1 MKRLKSRHESF
12 CRHFVD
18 SANAAAAALAAG
30 YAAES
35 ARNAGYR
42 LLNQPRIALRIAE
55 IQAETARVHCQ
66 DVESLV
72 GKLEVIYRRAI
83 HDHQFSAAARA
94 IELQAKL
101 YGTLTPKGKIESK
114 RSLNRHDPGNG
125 KPADSEA
132 EV

>member
-1 MKRLKSRHESF
+1 MKRLKPRHENF

-30 YAAES
+30 YAAQS

-42 LLNQPRIALRIAE
+42 LLNQPRIAQRITQ

-66 DVESLV
+66 NVESLV
-72 GKLEVIYRRAI
+72 GKLEIVYRRAI

-101 YGTLTPKGKIESK
+101 SGTLIAKGRSECKPSPSRQDCDSRKPHNPES
-114 RSLNRHDPGNG
+114 
-125 KPADSEA
+125 EF
-132 EV
+132 

>member
-1 MKRLKSRHESF
+1 MKRLKPRHENF
-12 CRHFVD
+12 CRHFAD

-30 YAAES
+30 YAPQS

-55 IQAETARVHCQ
+55 IQAETARTHCH
-66 DVESLV
+66 DVETLV
-72 GKLEVIYRRAI
+72 GKLEVVYRRAI

-101 YGTLTPKGKIESK
+101 YGTLAPRAKGEGTLT
-114 RSLNRHDPGNG
+114 RSRRAAEGANSDP
-125 KPADSEA
+125 A
-132 EV
+132 ED